1 MASSQTYTLRQDL
14 LEESRALF
22 ALPLL
27 TLAQRAAVVHLQY
40 WPEPDIQRCSLL
52 SIKTG
57 NCPEDCSYCPQSA
70 RYATDIDKTPLLDAA
85 TVEEKARAAKLSGA
99 TRFCMGAAWRKPP
112 KGKQFETVLDSIR
125 RVKALDME
133 CCVTLGLLDGE
144 QARALKEAGLD
155 VYNHNVDT
163 SPDYYSEVIT
173 TRRFEDRVATLEH
186 VRQAGLQ
193 VCCGGILGMGEDA
206 SDRAELI
213 AFLAG
218 LEPQPESVPLNLLV
232 KVEGT
237 PLADVEDLDPFELV
251 RCIAVTRIMLPK
263 TRIRLSA
270 GRMNLS
276 RESQALC
283 FFVGANSIFSGERLL
298 TTPLPGTDFDSA
310 LLGTLTLP
318 PAAEAGRP
326 QSLH

>member
-1 MASSQTYTLRQDL
+1 MTAPTSDPKKLGL
-14 LEESRALF
+14 LDTARSLF

-27 TLAQRAAVVHLQY
+27 KLAQKAAAVHLEH
-40 WPEPDIQRCSLL
+40 WPDPEIQRCSLL

-70 RYATDIDKTPLLDAA
+70 RYATNIEKNALLDPD
-85 TVEEKARAAKLSGA
+85 TVETSARAAKASGA

-112 KGKQFETVLDSIR
+112 RGKSFETVLESIR

-133 CCVTLGLLDGE
+133 CCVTLGLLDSE
-144 QARALKEAGLD
+144 QAKALKGAGLD

-163 SPDYYSEVIT
+163 SPEFYSEIIT
-173 TRRFEDRVATLEH
+173 TRRFEDRVATLEN
-186 VRQAGLQ
+186 VREAGLQ
-193 VCCGGILGMGEDA
+193 VCCGGILGMGEGTE
-206 SDRAELI
+206 DRAGLI

-237 PLADVEDLDPFELV
+237 PLADKPDLDPLELV
-251 RCIAVTRIMLPK
+251 RSIAVTRIMLPR

-270 GRMNLS
+270 GRMQLS
-276 RESQALC
+276 REAQALC
-283 FFVGANSIFSGERLL
+283 FFVGANSLFSGERLL
-298 TTPLPGTDFDSA
+298 TTPLPGSDFDSA
-310 LLGTLTLP
+310 LIGALTAP
-318 PAAEAGRP
+318 PAGAERA
-326 QSLH
+326 SLSH